1 MKKLSIIY
9 AWLLFAL
16 FLYLTGCKT
25 PEVVTNQSSDRST
38 IREQY
43 DSTLTVAGDS
53 ATAALLLR
61 CDSLGNLKP
70 QVVYRNQPMYIRVDC
85 KEDSLQ
91 LVIKGLRERIEYY
104 EKNDTLRTEQVK
116 YVPDYYKNC
125 TRGFWWL
132 LVILLLIVLWKVADY
147 IPYLKTAKAAIKV
160 YLHL

>member
-1 MKKLSIIY
+1 MPKIAY
-9 AWLLFAL
+9 
-16 FLYLTGCKT
+16 
-25 PEVVTNQSSDRST
+25 
-38 IREQY
+38 IRAE
-43 DSTLTVAGDS
+43 
-53 ATAALLLR
+53 LLLKGAQDQL
-61 CDSLGNLKP
+61 DSLGNLKP